1 MTAEP
6 VVKLPALGAKNPQD
20 ELSIEKGNGG
30 VDAPA
35 CEPSKWGPHDAPYA
49 QPVTPGTDRLVCG
62 YIGTHDVTGGVNFA
76 VPVTRLVS
84 AKWED

>member
-1 MTAEP
+1 MSDCEQECAFP
-6 VVKLPALGAKNPQD
+6 SGRSRQPL
-20 ELSIEKGNGG
+20 GNGG

-49 QPVTPGTDRLVCG
+49 QPVTPGTDRHVRG
-62 YIGTHDVTGGVNFA
+62 YVGTHDVTGGVNFA
-76 VPVTRLVS
+76 VPVTRLVG